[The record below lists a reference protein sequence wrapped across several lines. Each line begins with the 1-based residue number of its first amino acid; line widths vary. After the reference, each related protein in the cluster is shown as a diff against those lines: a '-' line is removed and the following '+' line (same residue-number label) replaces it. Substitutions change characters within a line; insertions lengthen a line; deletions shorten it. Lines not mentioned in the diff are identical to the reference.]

1 MKKIRLLLIEDNEDD
16 ALLTINHL
24 KENDYELFYRRV
36 FSREAVKESLVNEP
50 WDCVISDYAMHNF
63 NGLEALEEFLI
74 HDLEIP
80 FILLSGTI
88 GETLAV
94 KAMKM
99 GANDYIMKDHL
110 AFLGLALDRE
120 LLDAE
125 TRRQNK
131 KKDLQIREN
140 EKLLKV
146 NKIEIEI
153 QNEEL
158 RQINEELKSSLYNLQ
173 ESEMKFQAITNVSFD
188 GICLIDLDSNFV
200 FVNPMFCTITGFS
213 SVELLKMNVN
223 NLHSPSLLTHFL
235 KNKDTKVDNYIETVI
250 IRKDGTEVQIE
261 VIGNS
266 ISIDSQQ
273 LVVGTIRDITER
285 KRIKKAL
292 YESERFSKAT
302 LDALSASIAV
312 INEYGDIL
320 FENKAWQDFEK
331 DNTNLPLEKKKSYNY
346 LNVCDRVP
354 VESEYYQYAKAS
366 LDGIRKVIRGE
377 IQTFNLEYPC
387 DSPTDKRWFNLRVT
401 RFEGDGP
408 VYVTILHSEI
418 SELIEAITKLQLLN
432 QTLEAKVNE
441 RTVELA
447 EINKKL
453 IVEIDERKR
462 TENNIKQIST
472 RLELA
477 TQAAEVGIWDYDVI
491 NNKLFWDNQMYA
503 LYGLEPTE
511 FIGVYETW
519 QAGVHPDDK
528 ERSNAE
534 IQSALRGEKE
544 FNTVFRVVWKD
555 ESIHHIRAIAK
566 VKRDTLGDPYRIIG
580 TNWDITDRIELEMN
594 LQVAKKNAE
603 VANSRKS
610 EFLANMSHEIRTP
623 LNAIVG
629 FSTILQEKTEG
640 NKLFIE
646 YLENI
651 IQSSKVL
658 LSLINDILDLSKVE
672 AGRMVVTHNPVN
684 INSLL
689 KEILSIFSM
698 KAYEKNITLTNTIS
712 NELPGSLITDEK
724 YLRQIFF
731 NLIGN
736 AVKFTQVGNVEIG
749 VAIIPKKEG
758 SKIDFQISIKDSG
771 IGIPENEMHNIFEPF
786 IQVAR
791 QTRNKFGGTGLGL
804 SITRRL
810 VELLGGTISAESEI
824 GKGSTFTVS
833 LFDIEIGALKSEDEL
848 NSSRDWLKKIQFKNP
863 KILMAE
869 DVLSN
874 RQVIKLYL
882 EQFNISLVIVENGE
896 DCINMARKINP
907 DLILMDMQMPV
918 MDGYTAAKLIKADEN
933 LKHIPIIALTASGIG
948 EEKERFADIVDS
960 FLLKPVFKYDLLEIL
975 TKYLPY
981 EEIVEKNFSEKQIK
995 TNPLPLSAKERLSVE
1010 TKFDLIQKYLPT
1022 ITKLQQ
1028 TLNFD
1033 NLIAFEKDLNS
1044 FSLEQ
1049 DISQL
1054 KIYCSDLRDSI
1065 DTFNTEKIYT
1075 ILMELSIFIKKEE
1088 SWKL

>member
-1 MKKIRLLLIEDNEDD
+1 MKKIRLLLIEDNEND
-16 ALLTINHL
+16 ALLTLNHL
-24 KENDYELFYRRV
+24 KENDYEVSYKRV
-36 FSREAVKESLVNEP
+36 FCHEEVRESLLNES

-63 NGLEALEEFLI
+63 NGLEALEEFI
-74 HDLEIP
+74 KHDLEIP

-88 GETLAV
+88 GEPLAV

-99 GANDYIMKDHL
+99 GANDYIMKDHI
-110 AFLGLALDRE
+110 AFLGPALDHE
-120 LLDAE
+120 LRDAE
-125 TRRQNK
+125 IRRQNK
-131 KKDLQIREN
+131 QKELQIHEN

-153 QNEEL
+153 QNAEL
-158 RQINEELKSSLYNLQ
+158 KQINEELKSSLYNLQ

-188 GICLIDLDSNFV
+188 GICLIGLDSNFV

-213 SVELLKMNVN
+213 SVELLKMKVG
-223 NLHSPSLLTHFL
+223 NLYSPSLLAHFL
-235 KNKDTKVDNYIETVI
+235 KNKDTIVDNYIETVI

-273 LVVGTIRDITER
+273 LIVGTIRDITER
-285 KRIKKAL
+285 NRIKKAL

-331 DNTNLPLEKKKSYNY
+331 DNTNLPLEKKKSFNY

-354 VESEYYQYAKAS
+354 KESEYYQYAKAS
-366 LDGIRKVIRGE
+366 VDGIRKVIRGE

-408 VYVTILHSEI
+408 VYVTILHSDI

-453 IVEIDERKR
+453 IIEIDERKHI
-462 TENNIKQIST
+462 ENNIKQIST

-477 TQAAEVGIWDYDVI
+477 IQAAEVGIWDYDVI

-503 LYGLEPTE
+503 LYGIEHTE

-534 IQSALRGEKE
+534 IQSALNGEKE
-544 FNTVFRVVWKD
+544 FNTEFRVVWKD
-555 ESIHHIRAIAK
+555 GSIHHIRAIAK
-566 VKRDTLGDPYRIIG
+566 VKRDTLGNPYRIIG
-580 TNWDITDRIELEMN
+580 TNWDITDRIEMEMD
-594 LQVAKKNAE
+594 LQVAKRNAE
-603 VANSRKS
+603 IANSRKS

-629 FSTILQEKTEG
+629 FSTILQEKTAG

-672 AGRMVVTHNPVN
+672 AGRMIVTHNPVN

-749 VAIIPKKEG
+749 VAIIPKEEG

-771 IGIPENEMHNIFEPF
+771 IGIPESEIQNIFEPF

-848 NSSRDWLKKIQFKNP
+848 ISSRDWLKKIQFKNP

-882 EQFNISLVIVENGE
+882 EQFNISLALVENGE
-896 DCINMARKINP
+896 DCINQARKINP

-948 EEKERFADIVDS
+948 EEKERFAQVVDS

-975 TKYLPY
+975 IKYLPY

-995 TNPLPLSAKERLSVE
+995 TNVLPISAKVPLSVE
-1010 TKFDLIQKYLPT
+1010 TKFDLIQKYLPAV
-1022 ITKLQQ
+1022 TKLQQ
-1028 TLNFD
+1028 SLNFD
-1033 NLIAFEKDLNS
+1033 NLIAFEKELNS

>member
-1 MKKIRLLLIEDNEDD
+1 
-16 ALLTINHL
+16 
-24 KENDYELFYRRV
+24 
-36 FSREAVKESLVNEP
+36 
-50 WDCVISDYAMHNF
+50 
-63 NGLEALEEFLI
+63 
-74 HDLEIP
+74 
-80 FILLSGTI
+80 
-88 GETLAV
+88 
-94 KAMKM
+94 
-99 GANDYIMKDHL
+99 
-110 AFLGLALDRE
+110 
-120 LLDAE
+120 
-125 TRRQNK
+125 
-131 KKDLQIREN
+131 
-140 EKLLKV
+140 
-146 NKIEIEI
+146 
-153 QNEEL
+153 
-158 RQINEELKSSLYNLQ
+158 
-173 ESEMKFQAITNVSFD
+173 
-188 GICLIDLDSNFV
+188 
-200 FVNPMFCTITGFS
+200 
-213 SVELLKMNVN
+213 
-223 NLHSPSLLTHFL
+223 
-235 KNKDTKVDNYIETVI
+235 
-250 IRKDGTEVQIE
+250 
-261 VIGNS
+261 
-266 ISIDSQQ
+266 
-273 LVVGTIRDITER
+273 
-285 KRIKKAL
+285 
-292 YESERFSKAT
+292 
-302 LDALSASIAV
+302 
-312 INEYGDIL
+312 
-320 FENKAWQDFEK
+320 
-331 DNTNLPLEKKKSYNY
+331 
-346 LNVCDRVP
+346 
-354 VESEYYQYAKAS
+354 
-366 LDGIRKVIRGE
+366 
-377 IQTFNLEYPC
+377 
-387 DSPTDKRWFNLRVT
+387 
-401 RFEGDGP
+401 
-408 VYVTILHSEI
+408 
-418 SELIEAITKLQLLN
+418 
-432 QTLEAKVNE
+432 
-441 RTVELA
+441 
-447 EINKKL
+447 
-453 IVEIDERKR
+453 
-462 TENNIKQIST
+462 
-472 RLELA
+472 
-477 TQAAEVGIWDYDVI
+477 
-491 NNKLFWDNQMYA
+491 
-503 LYGLEPTE
+503 
-511 FIGVYETW
+511 
-519 QAGVHPDDK
+519 
-528 ERSNAE
+528 
-534 IQSALRGEKE
+534 
-544 FNTVFRVVWKD
+544 
-555 ESIHHIRAIAK
+555 
-566 VKRDTLGDPYRIIG
+566 
-580 TNWDITDRIELEMN
+580 MN

-651 IQSSKVL
+651 IQSSKEL

-731 NLIGN
+731 NVIGN

-749 VAIIPKKEG
+749 IAILPKKEG

-896 DCINMARKINP
+896 DCINLARKINP